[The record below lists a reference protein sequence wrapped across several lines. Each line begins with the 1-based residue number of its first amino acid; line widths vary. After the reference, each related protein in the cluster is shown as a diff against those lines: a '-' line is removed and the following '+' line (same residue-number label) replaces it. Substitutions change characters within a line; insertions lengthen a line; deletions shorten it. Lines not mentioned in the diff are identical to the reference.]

1 MKFRLIIDND
11 REEEVVI
18 YAKKESALTRE
29 IEALVNAGSPA
40 LVGYN
45 EEKQIA
51 ALSPEEIICITI
63 EDGHVFAL
71 TADGKW
77 QLRERLYAVEEQL
90 GAQFVKINQS
100 CIANVKQIDHFD
112 ASLGGSLLVFFKNG
126 YRDYVSRRQLKRVKE
141 RIGFRL

>member
-11 REEEVVI
+11 REEEVLI
-18 YAKKESALTRE
+18 YAKKESTLTRE

-51 ALSPEEIICITI
+51 TLSPDEIVCITV
-63 EDGHVFAL
+63 EDGRVFAL
-71 TADGKW
+71 TANGKW

-90 GAQFVKINQS
+90 GPQFVKINQS